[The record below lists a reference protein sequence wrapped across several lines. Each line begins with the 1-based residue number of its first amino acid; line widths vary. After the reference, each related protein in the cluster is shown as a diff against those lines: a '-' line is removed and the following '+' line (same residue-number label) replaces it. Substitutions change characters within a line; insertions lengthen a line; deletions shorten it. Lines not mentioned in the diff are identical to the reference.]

1 MRKRIILGSLVGF
14 ACLAI
19 ALVYAQ
25 APKAPKVKEKE
36 KNPEELAIRNAEL
49 AYGSAYNKG
58 DLDTIMTL
66 WAADADFVDE
76 DGKTYKGRDAIRAL
90 FKAAM
95 DDAKGSTMKLTSKS
109 LRFLKP
115 DVAIEDGMVEITSPE
130 GIKDQNRFTAIWMKT
145 GGKWQLTN
153 VRDLPDEIVEVPHAA
168 HMKGLEWMIGD
179 WANDDKDVKVTISCR
194 WALDK
199 KYIRQ
204 EFSAKPKDGKTI
216 AVVQYIGWDPVNEQV
231 RSWFFDSHGGF
242 GEGSWEQRG
251 KSWTA
256 SSSGVLPDGRQ
267 ATGTHTWRY
276 LDAKSFMWIAK
287 DREVDGDPLDDIQAK
302 LVRVQTK
309 K

>member
-1 MRKRIILGSLVGF
+1 MRKRIILGSLAGVASLAF
-14 ACLAI
+14 ALA
-19 ALVYAQ
+19 LAQ
-25 APKAPKVKEKE
+25 APKDAPKAKASS
-36 KNPEELAIRNAEL
+36 EEQAIRNAEL
-49 AYGSAYNKG
+49 AYGAAYNKG
-58 DLDTIMTL
+58 DLDTIMNL

-76 DGKTYKGRDAIRAL
+76 DGKTYKGKDAIRAL

-115 DVAIEDGMVEITSPE
+115 DVAIEDGTVEITSAE
-130 GIKDQNRFTAIWMKT
+130 GVKDQNRFTAIWMKT
-145 GGKWQLTN
+145 GGKWLLSN
-153 VRDLPDEIVEVPHAA
+153 VRDLPDEVVEIPHAA

-179 WANDDKDVKVTISCR
+179 WASEDKDVKVTISCR
-194 WALDK
+194 WALDR

-204 EFSAKPKDGKTI
+204 EFTAKPKDGKTI
-216 AVVQYIGWDPVNEQV
+216 AVTQYVGWDPANEQI

-302 LVRVQTK
+302 LVRVQAK